1 MFFNNEKLNF
11 SLNCS
16 AITLPNGTTFTAKYE
31 RISRKQ
37 LPINIHVKN
46 ARKIGPRR
54 KSRGVLSLAN
64 ARKIEKI
71 TKKKQVRFNHSAPVL
86 KRMNRN
92 RKKQSGKGM
101 GENLAKVGLQL
112 RSKALNSSFCKK
124 TNK

>member
-37 LPINIHVKN
+37 LPINIQVKN

-71 TKKKQVRFNHSAPVL
+71 TKKTTS
-86 KRMNRN
+86 
-92 RKKQSGKGM
+92 
-101 GENLAKVGLQL
+101 
-112 RSKALNSSFCKK
+112 
-124 TNK
+124 